1 MIDKKLIY
9 ESEKLKYNQIRYFLL
24 LHQTILFKEQNKKNL
39 WMESLLSYKN
49 IKQYF

>member
-24 LHQTILFKEQNKKNL
+24 LHQTILFKEQYSKQKKLINGIL
-39 WMESLLSYKN
+39 T
-49 IKQYF
+49 